1 MNNKIQQ
8 IASIKQTQE
17 LSLKPQMIQSLKMLT
32 LPMLELETLLKQ
44 EIIDNPM
51 LEITEQWDEDND
63 ESQVEIKDEENE
75 EIKKTI
81 EEAKELSEI
90 LDSWNEFHSDIRS
103 GADSSEKE
111 EDTNY
116 ENFLQ
121 VEDNHKLDFINQFD
135 KYRLPETHYY
145 YIYDLIDN
153 SNAYGFLPADFDI
166 YALASEYNIDSEN
179 AEDLHQLI
187 LRTYPRGISARSINE
202 CLYYQLEDF
211 EFKDNLLTSI
221 ILEDFDLLIHRK
233 YSQIAKK
240 YGVTE
245 NDVIACRDRIAKLDP
260 KPGMR
265 LNAGK
270 AQYIVPDLIVV
281 KVENEFEIIIN
292 DFSIPK
298 ISLSRSYHN
307 ILSKMG
313 KDKDAVTYVRN
324 KINSAKFLIKSV
336 FLRNRTLE
344 RVMRSIIN
352 HQRNFFYNSSGTLD
366 PLTYSIIASDLG
378 VNEST
383 ISRVVKSKYVDT
395 HYGIFCLKD
404 FFCSTAGK
412 DKNYDAVSR
421 QNVQQQ
427 IEKLIND
434 EDVSNPLSDQ
444 EIVEILKERGV
455 SVSRRVIAKYRDEL
469 KIPNSRLRRK

>member
-8 IASIKQTQE
+8 ITSLRQTQE

-51 LEITEQWDEDND
+51 LEMKEDWEEDNEEKQEIEANDND
-63 ESQVEIKDEENE
+63 EIKE
-75 EIKKTI
+75 TLQ
-81 EEAKELSEI
+81 EAKELSEI
-90 LDSWNEFHSDIRS
+90 LDSWNEFHSDSQVRS
-103 GADSSEKE
+103 ASTESEDDTKY
-111 EDTNY
+111 ED
-116 ENFLQ
+116 FLQ
-121 VEDNHKLDFINQFD
+121 VEDNYKLDFINQFD
-135 KYRLPETHYY
+135 KYRLQDFEYNF
-145 YIYDLIDN
+145 IYDLIDN
-153 SNAYGFLPADFDI
+153 SNAYGFLPSDFDI
-166 YALASEYNIDSEN
+166 YALAFEYNIDSQIADE
-179 AEDLHQLI
+179 LHTLV
-187 LRTYPRGISARSINE
+187 LRTFPRGITARSINE
-202 CLYYQLEDF
+202 CLYNQLEEYELND
-211 EFKDNLLTSI
+211 KLLTSI

-233 YSQIAKK
+233 YSQLAKK
-240 YGVTE
+240 YDVSE
-245 NDVIACRDRIAKLDP
+245 NDIISCRDRIAKLDP

-265 LNAGK
+265 LNSGK
-270 AQYIVPDLIVV
+270 PQYIVPDLIVI
-281 KVENEFEIIIN
+281 KIENDFEIIIN
-292 DFSIPK
+292 DFNIPK
-298 ISLSRSYHN
+298 ISLSRSYQS

-313 KDKDAVTYVRN
+313 KNKEAVTYVKN

-352 HQRNFFYNSSGTLD
+352 HQKNFFYNSSGTLD
-366 PLTYSIIASDLG
+366 PLTYAVIADDLG

-383 ISRVVKSKYVDT
+383 ISRVVNSKYVDT
-395 HYGIFCLKD
+395 QFGIFGLKD

-412 DKNYDAVSR
+412 DKNYEAVSR

-434 EDVSNPLSDQ
+434 EDPSNTLSDQ
-444 EIVEILKERGV
+444 EIVDILKERGI

-469 KIPNSRLRRK
+469 QIPNSRLRRK